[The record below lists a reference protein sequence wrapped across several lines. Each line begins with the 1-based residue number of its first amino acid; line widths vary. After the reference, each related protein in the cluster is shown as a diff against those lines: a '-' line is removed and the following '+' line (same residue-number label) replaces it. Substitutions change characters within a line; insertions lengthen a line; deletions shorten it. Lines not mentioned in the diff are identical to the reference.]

1 MDRGDGG
8 EEEVTGSPAGMIV
21 VGIDGGGTGTRAAL
35 ADGSGAIIGTGSAG
49 PSNYQAIGI
58 DQARA
63 NIRASIDAAWSS
75 AGETPR
81 RADAAFLGMAGVLA
95 DVDRMT
101 IRSMVEGIAPEAMI
115 DVDHDLRIAL
125 EGGLAG
131 ADGIVLIAGT
141 GSSCYGRRDGSAWR
155 SGGWGHLLD
164 DAGSA
169 YWLGLHGLIAWTRA
183 IDGRGDATSLARSL
197 ADALDVG
204 DTDTILHLVHNVLS
218 RADVASLASLVI
230 ADADAGDA
238 VAQAIIGHG
247 ADELALMVSAVIS
260 HLDWIDD
267 TVCVAAIGGAI
278 EPRGMYR
285 TAVTHAL
292 TVRAPKAS
300 LVPPALP
307 PVTGAVLLALEHA
320 GACVDADVVAR
331 LRDTLHILHH

>member
-1 MDRGDGG
+1 
-8 EEEVTGSPAGMIV
+8 MIV
-21 VGIDGGGTGTRAAL
+21 VGIDGGGTGTRAVL
-35 ADGSGAIIGTGSAG
+35 ADGSGAIVGTGSAG

-58 DQARA
+58 DRARA
-63 NIRASIDAAWSS
+63 NIRAAIDAAWSS

-95 DVDRMT
+95 DVDRAT
-101 IRSMVEGIAPEAMI
+101 IRSMVEGIAPEAMT
-115 DVDHDLRIAL
+115 DVDHDLRVAL
-125 EGGLAG
+125 EGALAG

-141 GSSCYGRRDGSAWR
+141 GSSCYGRHDGSAWR

-183 IDGRGDATSLARSL
+183 IDGRGDATGLARSL
-197 ADALDVG
+197 AAALDLG

-218 RADVASLASLVI
+218 RADIAALASLVV
-230 ADADAGDA
+230 AGADAGDA
-238 VAQAIIGHG
+238 VARAIIEHG

-278 EPRGMYR
+278 EAHGAYR
-285 TAVTHAL
+285 TAVARAL
-292 TVRAPKAS
+292 AARAPKAS

-307 PVTGAVLLALEHA
+307 PAAGAVLLALRHA
-320 GACVDADVVAR
+320 GVCVDADIVAR
-331 LRDTLHILHH
+331 LRDSLRISHR